1 MLIPALIVGLIG
13 IFAMM
18 DSRLLGRLNFEQPL
32 ITSTLVGLMLGD
44 LQKGLIVGATL
55 ELMSIGIVSIGAAVP
70 SDMVLASIIAS
81 AFTVLSGASAQ
92 QAIAIAVPIGILGQL
107 LGIVMRMSL
116 AGLTHAADKAIED
129 GNFKLARSYHIVWG
143 TVIYALVYFIPIFV
157 VIFFGTGV
165 VKTLVAMIPAW
176 LTNGLNLASKLLPAY
191 GFALLMSTMLSK
203 KNAVYLLIGFFATAY
218 GNLSVTAIAIFAVL
232 LVLVMNELMPKK
244 NETEIA
250 TQSSSNTSDDLDDLE
265 EL

>member
-203 KNAVYLLIGFFATAY
+203 KNLLIGFFATAY